1 MEQMLC
7 MLCKTVTYVCYVILE
22 TGNIGVLASVALPM
36 ALYKYVYDYDY
47 EADFPD
53 NIVSS

>member
-1 MEQMLC
+1 VEQMLC